1 MRIIVD
7 CTPGIEDALALAY
20 VVAAHHSGRAE
31 LECVTTSSGAA
42 AAEQCAQHAAWVL
55 SKCGL
60 PAVAVA
66 TGCDVPGHQPQDTAG
81 LGAAHV
87 PERYVANDW
96 DLLWADAC
104 ERGTQDLCL
113 ICTGPLTNLAEF
125 SRRSPE
131 YFDALEHIVVLE
143 SGLCLDQDASDVVL
157 HDTPV
162 AITVCTAPDT
172 LTPVDTRKCPPLGEI
187 GADRVGGGALFAA
200 QVALGDI
207 QADGQWATL
216 APAEE
221 DDDPNAFLLDTTGV
235 DAGDVVK
242 LFDACCA
249 TYDALTRGDRALETT
264 RHLRAED

>member
-7 CTPGIEDALALAY
+7 CTPGVEDALALAY
-20 VVAAHHSGRAE
+20 VVAAHHNGRAE
-31 LECVTTSSGAA
+31 LECVTTSSGDA

-66 TGCDVPGHQPQDTAG
+66 TGCDVPGHQPQQSVG
-81 LGAAHV
+81 LGNALV
-87 PERYVANDW
+87 PARYVANDW

-104 ERGTQDLCL
+104 ARGTHDLCL

-125 SRRSPE
+125 SRRYPE
-131 YFDALEHIVVLE
+131 YFDALEHIVVLD
-143 SGLCLDQDASDVVL
+143 SRLCLDQDASDVVL
-157 HDTPV
+157 QDTPV
-162 AITVCTAPDT
+162 AITVCAAPEALDS
-172 LTPVDTRKCPPLGEI
+172 LDVRACAPLAEI
-187 GADRVGGGALFAA
+187 GVDAVSGDALFAA

-207 QADGQWATL
+207 QADGRWVTL

-221 DDDPNAFLLDTTGV
+221 DDDPNVFLLDVADVGE
-235 DAGDVVK
+235 GDVIK

-249 TYDALTRGDRALETT
+249 TYDALARGDGALDAT

>member
-20 VVAAHHSGRAE
+20 VVAAHHSGKAE
-31 LECVTTSSGAA
+31 LECVTTSSGDA

-66 TGCDVPGHQPQDTAG
+66 TGCDVPSHQSQQSAG
-81 LGAAHV
+81 LGNARV
-87 PERYVANDW
+87 PARYVANDW

-104 ERGTQDLCL
+104 ARGTQDLCL
-113 ICTGPLTNLAEF
+113 VCTGPLTNLAEF
-125 SRRSPE
+125 SRRYPE
-131 YFDALEHIVVLE
+131 FFDALEHIVVLE
-143 SGLCLDQDASDVVL
+143 SGLCLDREASNVVL
-157 HDTPV
+157 QDTPV
-162 AITVCTAPDT
+162 AITVCAAPEARP
-172 LTPVDTRKCPPLGEI
+172 PVDTRACAPLREI
-187 GADRVGGGALFAA
+187 GVEAVRGDALFAA
-200 QVALGDI
+200 QVALDDI

-221 DDDPNAFLLDTTGV
+221 DDDPNVFLLDATDV
-235 DAGDVVK
+235 DGGDVVK

-249 TYDALTRGDRALETT
+249 TYDALARGDGALDAT